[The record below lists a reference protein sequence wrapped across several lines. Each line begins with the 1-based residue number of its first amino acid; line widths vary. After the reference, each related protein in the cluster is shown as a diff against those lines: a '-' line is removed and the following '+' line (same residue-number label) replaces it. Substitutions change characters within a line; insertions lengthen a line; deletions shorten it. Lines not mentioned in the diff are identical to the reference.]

1 MIIRKSIFLAA
12 LLFSISAAQAQVT
25 VTDPWVRA
33 TVPQMKATGGFMKIV
48 SAADAKL
55 VEVRSPL
62 AGVTELHE
70 MALEGDVMK
79 MRTVPAISLPAGKTV
94 ELRPGGLHLM
104 FFDLKAQA
112 TEGDTVPI
120 TLVVETADGKRETVE
135 VSAPV
140 KPMNMMRRMR

>member
-1 MIIRKSIFLAA
+1 MIIRISTCLAA
-12 LLFSISAAQAQVT
+12 AILTISAAQAQVT

-33 TVPQMKATGGFMKIV
+33 TVANQQATGAFMKIT
-48 SAADAKL
+48 SATDAKL
-55 VEVRSPL
+55 IEARSPL

-70 MALEGDVMK
+70 MAFEGDVMR
-79 MRTVPAISLPAGKTV
+79 MRAVTEMALPANQTV

-104 FFDLKAQA
+104 FFDLKSQA
-112 TEGDTVPI
+112 KEGDTVPI
-120 TLVVETADGKRETVE
+120 SLVVETADGKRETVE